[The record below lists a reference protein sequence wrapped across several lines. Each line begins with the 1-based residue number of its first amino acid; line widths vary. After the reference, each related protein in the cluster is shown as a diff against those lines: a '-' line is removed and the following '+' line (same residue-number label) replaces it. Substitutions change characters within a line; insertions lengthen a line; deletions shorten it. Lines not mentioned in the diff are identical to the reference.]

1 MSVRLGILGC
11 GAISRAAHL
20 RSLAR
25 IRGGRV
31 IALADTSPANLA
43 AAGPLAPDA
52 RAVADY
58 GDVLEMTDVDAV
70 IIALPPALHAAAAI
84 AALERGKHVY
94 VEKPLATSVAD
105 ATRVVDA
112 WRQAGLTAMMGFNYR
127 YNPLVGEAR
136 AAIASGAIGTPV
148 SIRTVFATPRRPTP
162 AWKQQRESGGGVLLD
177 LAVHHIDL
185 VRFLLDTEIA
195 HVTADVRSIQSE
207 HDTAALQLGLT
218 NGCIA
223 QVMCSLGTIDDDR
236 IEIHGSAGRLTIDR
250 YRSLRVEVTAAD
262 AAGTL
267 GVAATRFAGEMRAL
281 PYAIRKLRSPMHD
294 PSFPAAMSAFVQAI
308 AGGTPATPTL
318 TDGLE
323 TIATVEAAEQ
333 SARSGRLVS
342 LDAPVAP
349 PSPVSMPSRPQVHV
363 SGA

>member
-20 RSLAR
+20 RSLSR

-31 IALADTSPANLA
+31 IALADTSPANLDA
-43 AAGPLAPDA
+43 ARPLAPEA

-58 GDVLEMTDVDAV
+58 GAVLEMSDVDAV
-70 IIALPPALHAAAAI
+70 IIALPPMLHADAAV

-105 ATRVVDA
+105 ATRVLDA
-112 WRQAGLTAMMGFNYR
+112 WRQGGLTAMMGFNYR
-127 YNPLVGEAR
+127 YNPLVVEAR

-148 SIRTVFATPRRPTP
+148 SIRTVFATPKRSTP
-162 AWKQQRESGGGVLLD
+162 AWKQRRESGGGVLLD

-195 HVTADVRSIQSE
+195 HVSADVRSIQSE

-218 NGCIA
+218 SGCVG
-223 QVMCSLGTIDDDR
+223 QMMCSLGTIDDDR
-236 IEIHGSAGRLTIDR
+236 IELHGSAGRLTIDR
-250 YRSLRVEVTAAD
+250 YRSLRVEVTPASVS
-262 AAGTL
+262 GTL
-267 GVAATRFAGEMRAL
+267 GVAAARFAGEMRAL

-294 PSFPAAMSAFVQAI
+294 PSFPSAMSAFVQAI
-308 AGGTPATPTL
+308 TDRTPATPSL
-318 TDGLE
+318 TDGLR
-323 TIATVEAAEQ
+323 TIAVVEAAEQ
-333 SARSGRLVS
+333 SARSGRLITV
-342 LDAPVAP
+342 DAPMAESASAP
-349 PSPVSMPSRPQVHV
+349 LLSRAQVHV